1 MADDTELDAGTGI
14 VDDDT
19 AAANAAA
26 LADIAEKPS
35 EGDAVAGK
43 PTVDPAV
50 PVAASSDVEP
60 VKPPRADKWAIDEIT
75 ALRAKNREIAAEAA
89 NAAQLKAERDH
100 WKALAEQVAA
110 PTATPAA
117 PPAKPVPQAGTD
129 EFQTAVKA
137 EAARLSFLKE
147 CEDIAAVG
155 SQSFKDWAETI
166 GIINAIGASSD
177 DFLQD
182 VIAADRANAPA
193 LLHELANDPTM
204 ARRLVGMDA
213 RNRVG
218 ALAKMA
224 VKLETAAK
232 PAAAT
237 NGAAV
242 TPPKPLSRAP
252 APMAKL
258 DAGATNTP
266 DTDLYSDNTPDA
278 AWSKAFDKKFALGGA
293 PA

>member
-1 MADDTELDAGTGI
+1 MADEAQLDA
-14 VDDDT
+14 DT

-26 LADIAEKPS
+26 LAEIAEKPTD
-35 EGDAVAGK
+35 GDAVNG
-43 PTVDPAV
+43 TSPADKDATA
-50 PVAASSDVEP
+50 AASPEADP
-60 VKPPRADKWAIDEIT
+60 PKPRADKWAIDEIT

-100 WKALAEQVAA
+100 WKALAEQAA
-110 PTATPAA
+110 AGTTPTAPV
-117 PPAKPVPQAGTD
+117 AKHAPQAGTD

-137 EAARLSFLKE
+137 EAGRLAFLKE
-147 CEDIAAVG
+147 CEDIHAVG
-155 SQSFKDWAETI
+155 TQSFKDWTETI

-177 DFLQD
+177 NFLQD

-204 ARRLVGMDA
+204 ARRLVAMDA

-224 VKLETAAK
+224 VKIEAAAK
-232 PAAAT
+232 PTTAANGSAT
-237 NGAAV
+237 P
-242 TPPKPLSRAP
+242 PPKPLSKAP
-252 APMAKL
+252 APMAKI
-258 DAGATNTP
+258 DAGGMNTP

-278 AWSKAFDKKFALGGA
+278 AWSKAFDKKFGLGGA
-293 PA
+293 PT